1 MNKGQVVSVVT
12 MAGEFVGKLNNTG
25 GGAIT
30 LDDPRMLVYGEG
42 GNMGF
47 ARGVCMTGED
57 NPDEI
62 TIQNYVFYTAT
73 NDDVVKAYRQATSGL
88 IT

>member
-1 MNKGQVVSVVT
+1 MNKSQVVSVVT
-12 MAGEFVGKLNNTG
+12 MAGEFIGKLNNTVD
-25 GGAIT
+25 GAIT
-30 LDDPRMLVYGEG
+30 LDDPRMLVYGES

-57 NPDEI
+57 SPDVI